1 MWLTKISIQNP
12 YFSTVLMALIV
23 VVGLFSMSRLPVEK
37 FPEVRFPLVV
47 ISTAYPGAAPTVVES
62 EVTRTIEEAVNT
74 VAGVEKLR
82 SYSFEGSSVVIIEF
96 NLSMNPDEALQNV
109 REKISPI
116 QGKFRREISA
126 PAISQMNPMDQAIMT
141 IVIAADAST
150 PLRELSTWGEQVLRK
165 EMQNIPG
172 VGDATLVGGIER
184 QVRIDIA
191 PEKLDAY
198 ALDINQVSNLI
209 RAANQNFP
217 SGKLEE
223 LNQDIRL
230 RLEGKLKTIDDFK
243 NLPISWQDNSM
254 ILLGDIAEVKDA
266 QAEFSSLALVNGKRA
281 VTIEIK
287 ATRGANIV
295 QLSQKVRDKL
305 ATLKPS
311 FPKNLDVNILSDNAE
326 EVQRSLDTV
335 RNTLVEGTI
344 LTVLIVFLFLG
355 SWRSTIITGL
365 TLPIA
370 LIGTLFAIFVAGFT
384 LNVMTLLAL
393 TLSIGLLIDDAIVVR
408 ENIVR
413 HAHLGKNHFQ
423 AALDGTNEIGIAVL
437 ATTLTVVAVFL
448 PVGFMDGIIGKFFQ
462 QFGLTVVVAVLISLA
477 VSFSLDP
484 MLSSIWA
491 DPPPTET
498 QKMRLFWRFLAAFN
512 HKMDDIAQAY
522 SRAIVWVLAHRI
534 KTLLVASALL
544 LASFALVP
552 IIGAEFLP
560 AGDSGRFQLSF
571 RTQAGTSLEY
581 TEAKAREIE
590 QVLQQTIPDIKHI
603 YTNIGGGFAAS
614 SNQATLNVQRDPQ
627 SIKHHA
633 TANYFAPL
641 RAQITAIAG
650 VELQALSIS
659 GSPGGDQKPVRLGIR
674 GSDFAVLSRISHDL
688 KRELANIPEIKDIEI
703 SLDKDDPALAISLNR
718 EAASSLG
725 ISLDTLGSTLSTLV
739 AGSTIT
745 TWEAPDGENYD
756 VVMQLPKSLRQ
767 ASILDILTISGGQNQ
782 RVPLSTIAQISPSS
796 VPKQIERMNQQREI
810 SLTANIHSPDS
821 RAVFAKIDAIL
832 QAYPLPAGYLFAQD
846 GDQKNMQES
855 FSYAMQALALGVI
868 FIYLILVAQFRSFT
882 QPIAIMM
889 SLPMAFVG
897 VFLALL
903 LWGSTLNM
911 FSIIGVIM
919 LMGLVAKNGILLI
932 DFVNQARRAGMSQ
945 HDALCEAGRIRL
957 RPILMTSAAMI
968 FGMLPLALS
977 QAEGS
982 ELNAPM
988 AQAVIGGMIASTLLT
1003 LFVVPVVYSY
1013 LDSWAENMIQK
1024 LKKL

>member
-1 MWLTKISIQNP
+1 MWLTRISIQNP
-12 YFSTVLMALIV
+12 YFSTVLMLLLLVLGVFALA
-23 VVGLFSMSRLPVEK
+23 RLPVEK

-47 ISTAYPGAAPTVVES
+47 VSTNYPGAAPTVVES
-62 EVTRTIEEAVNT
+62 EITRTIEEAVNT
-74 VAGVEKLR
+74 VAGVEKIR

-96 NLSMNPDEALQNV
+96 ALSVNPDEALQNV
-109 REKISPI
+109 REKISPL
-116 QGKFRREISA
+116 QGRFRREISA
-126 PAISQMNPMDQAIMT
+126 PAISQMNPMDQSMMT
-141 IVIAADAST
+141 LVISGEDGVA
-150 PLRELSTWGEQVLRK
+150 LRELSTWGEQVLRK
-165 EMQNIPG
+165 EIQSVPG

-184 QVRIDIA
+184 QVRIHIS

-198 ALDINQVSNLI
+198 DVSITQVADAV

-217 SGKLEE
+217 AGN
-223 LNQDIRL
+223 LNQAQQELRL
-230 RLEGKLKTIDDFK
+230 RLEGKLKQIDDFA
-243 NLPISWQDNSM
+243 NLPIIWKDQSLV
-254 ILLGDIAEVKDA
+254 LLRDLASIKDA
-266 QAEFSSLALVNGKRA
+266 EAEFSSLALVNGKRA
-281 VTIEIK
+281 VSLEIK

-295 QLSQKVRDKL
+295 QLSQQVRAKL
-305 ATLKPS
+305 SQLQAS
-311 FPKNLDVNILSDNAE
+311 FPKNISVNVLNDSAE
-326 EVQRSLDTV
+326 EVQRSLHTV
-335 RNTLVEGTI
+335 RNTLIEGTI
-344 LTVLIVFLFLG
+344 LTILIVFLFLA
-355 SWRSTIITGL
+355 SWRSTVITGL

-370 LIGTLFAIFVAGFT
+370 LIGTLFAIFAAGFT
-384 LNVMTLLAL
+384 INVMTLLAL

-413 HAHLGKNHFQ
+413 HAHLGKNHQQ

-491 DPPPTET
+491 DPPPTDA
-498 QKMRLFWRFLAAFN
+498 QKKRLFWRFLSAFDR
-512 HKMDDIAQAY
+512 KMDELAQAY
-522 SRAIVWVLAHRI
+522 SRSIVWVLAHRL
-534 KTLLVASALL
+534 KTLLLASALL
-544 LASFALVP
+544 LGSFALVP

-560 AGDSGRFQLSF
+560 AGDSGRFQVNI
-571 RTQAGTSLEY
+571 RTQTGTSLDY
-581 TEAKAREIE
+581 TEAKAREVDAI
-590 QVLQQTIPDIKHI
+590 LRQTIPDIAHI
-603 YTNIGGGFAAS
+603 YINIGGGFAAG
-614 SNQATLNVQRDPQ
+614 SNQATLDVQRHSDGIRQ
-627 SIKHHA
+627 HA
-633 TANYFAPL
+633 SAAYFPALRTAL
-641 RAQITAIAG
+641 AQVAG
-650 VELQALSIS
+650 MELQALSLS

-674 GSDFAVLSRISHDL
+674 GSDFAVLSHISQDL
-688 KRELANIPEIKDIEI
+688 KQKIAKIPEISDIEL
-703 SLDKDDPALAISLNR
+703 SLDTEDPALAIQFNR
-718 EAASSLG
+718 AAAASLG
-725 ISLDTLGSTLSTLV
+725 ISLEHLGTTISTLV
-739 AGSTIT
+739 AGSTVT

-756 VVMQLPKSLRQ
+756 VVMQLEKSQRQ
-767 ASILDILTISGGQNQ
+767 ETLLDRLSISGGQNQ
-782 RVPLSTIAQISPSS
+782 RVPLSAIASVAPAT
-796 VPKQIERMNQQREI
+796 VPKQIERMNQQREV
-810 SLTANIHSPDS
+810 SLTANINSQDAG
-821 RAVFAKIDAIL
+821 AVFDKIDAIL
-832 QAYPLPAGYLFAQD
+832 KAYPLPAGYRFAQD

-855 FSYAMQALALGVI
+855 FTYAMQALALGVI

-932 DFVNQARRAGMSQ
+932 DFVNQARRAGASR
-945 HDALCEAGRIRL
+945 HDALCKAGRVRL

-988 AQAVIGGMIASTLLT
+988 AQAVIGGMMASTLLT

-1013 LDSWAENMIQK
+1013 LDTWAERVLHK